1 MSDTTKRVVLLLG
14 ITTLAAGGYVAYSI
28 YKKKKSED
36 NLIEVSEED
45 TVEDHEDEEDV
56 ESPDKFIFGDDI
68 ARMPEPTEIEKTEYT
83 TKASVYSEYEEDD
96 YVDDFP
102 RDDDEE
108 DDYVDDFPRDDD
120 DEEEEEEEL
129 EAYESSKEYSNYRNK
144 NKNKIIVLPEDNIGE
159 TWNRDIGNDPSN
171 PEVIYEEEELYY
183 FTVDDKL
190 TDEDGNI
197 IDEDQYLGPK
207 PRQFGWFTN
216 DKEDLFIRNN
226 PLERDFRVNKVRA
239 VRSDYF

>member
-14 ITTLAAGGYVAYSI
+14 ITTLAAGSYIAYSI

-36 NLIEVSEED
+36 NLIEVSEEE
-45 TVEDHEDEEDV
+45 TVETPEEEENV

-83 TKASVYSEYEEDD
+83 TKAAVYSEYEEDD
-96 YVDDFP
+96 YVDDHP

-120 DEEEEEEEL
+120 EEDEEFED
-129 EAYESSKEYSNYRNK
+129 YETSKEYSNYRNK

-183 FTVDDKL
+183 FTVDDTL

>member
-36 NLIEVSEED
+36 NLIEVSEEE
-45 TVEDHEDEEDV
+45 TVEDTEDTEDEEDV

-83 TKASVYSEYEEDD
+83 TKAAVYSEDEEDD
-96 YVDDFP
+96 YVDDHP

-108 DDYVDDFPRDDD
+108 DDYVDEE
-120 DEEEEEEEL
+120 DEEFED
-129 EAYESSKEYSNYRNK
+129 YESSKEYSNYRNK

-183 FTVDDKL
+183 FTVDDTL

>member
-45 TVEDHEDEEDV
+45 TVEDHEDEENV

-108 DDYVDDFPRDDD
+108 EDYVDDFPRDDD
-120 DEEEEEEEL
+120 EEEDEEFED
-129 EAYESSKEYSNYRNK
+129 YESSKEYSNYRNK

-159 TWNRDIGNDPSN
+159 TWNWDIGNDPSN

>member
-28 YKKKKSED
+28 YKKKKSKD
-36 NLIEVSEED
+36 NLIEVSEEE
-45 TVEDHEDEEDV
+45 TIEAPEDEEDV

-83 TKASVYSEYEEDD
+83 TKAAVYSEYEEED
-96 YVDDFP
+96 YVDDHP

-108 DDYVDDFPRDDD
+108 DDYVDDFPRDD
-120 DEEEEEEEL
+120 EEEEFED
-129 EAYESSKEYSNYRNK
+129 YESSKEYSNYRNK

>member
-14 ITTLAAGGYVAYSI
+14 ITTLAAGSYIAYSI
-28 YKKKKSED
+28 YKKNKSKD
-36 NLIEVSEED
+36 NLIEVSEEE
-45 TVEDHEDEEDV
+45 TTEAPEDEENV

-83 TKASVYSEYEEDD
+83 TKAAVYSEYEEDD
-96 YVDDFP
+96 YVDDHP

-120 DEEEEEEEL
+120 EEDEEFED
-129 EAYESSKEYSNYRNK
+129 YETSKEYSNYRNK

-183 FTVDDKL
+183 FTVDDTL

>member
-36 NLIEVSEED
+36 NLIEVSEEE
-45 TVEDHEDEEDV
+45 TVEDTEDTEDEEDV

-83 TKASVYSEYEEDD
+83 TKAAVYSEDEEDD
-96 YVDDFP
+96 YVDDHP

-108 DDYVDDFPRDDD
+108 DDYVDDEE
-120 DEEEEEEEL
+120 DEEFED
-129 EAYESSKEYSNYRNK
+129 YESSKEYSNYRNK

-183 FTVDDKL
+183 FTVDDTL

>member
-45 TVEDHEDEEDV
+45 TVEDHEDEENV

-108 DDYVDDFPRDDD
+108 EEYVDDFPRDDD
-120 DEEEEEEEL
+120 EEEDEEFED
-129 EAYESSKEYSNYRNK
+129 YESSKEYSNYRNK

>member
-45 TVEDHEDEEDV
+45 TVEDHEDEENV

-108 DDYVDDFPRDDD
+108 EDYVDDFPRDDD
-120 DEEEEEEEL
+120 EEEDEEFED
-129 EAYESSKEYSNYRNK
+129 YESSKEYSNYRNK

>member
-28 YKKKKSED
+28 YKKKKSKD
-36 NLIEVSEED
+36 NIIEVSEEE
-45 TVEDHEDEEDV
+45 TAETPEDEEDV

-83 TKASVYSEYEEDD
+83 TKAAVYSEYEEDD
-96 YVDDFP
+96 YVDDHP

-108 DDYVDDFPRDDD
+108 DDNIDDFPRN
-120 DEEEEEEEL
+120 DEEDEEFED
-129 EAYESSKEYSNYRNK
+129 YESSKEYSNYRNK

-183 FTVDDKL
+183 FTVDDTL

>member
-28 YKKKKSED
+28 YKKKKSKD
-36 NLIEVSEED
+36 NLIEVSEEE
-45 TVEDHEDEEDV
+45 TVEAHEDEENV

-83 TKASVYSEYEEDD
+83 TKAAVYSEYEEDD
-96 YVDDFP
+96 YVDDHP

-108 DDYVDDFPRDDD
+108 DDYVDDHPRDD
-120 DEEEEEEEL
+120 DEEEDEEYEED
-129 EAYESSKEYSNYRNK
+129 YESSKEYSNYRNK

-183 FTVDDKL
+183 FTVDDTL

>member
-14 ITTLAAGGYVAYSI
+14 ITTLAAGSYIAYSI
-28 YKKKKSED
+28 YKKKKSEE
-36 NLIEVSEED
+36 NLIEVSEEE
-45 TVEDHEDEEDV
+45 TVEAHEDEEDV

-83 TKASVYSEYEEDD
+83 TKAAVYSEYEEDDYVDDHPRDDDEEDDD

-108 DDYVDDFPRDDD
+108 DEEFEDY
-120 DEEEEEEEL
+120 ET
-129 EAYESSKEYSNYRNK
+129 SKEYSNYRNK

>member
-14 ITTLAAGGYVAYSI
+14 ITTLAAGSYIAYSI

-36 NLIEVSEED
+36 NLIEVSEEE
-45 TVEDHEDEEDV
+45 TVEDTENTEDEEDV
-56 ESPDKFIFGDDI
+56 ESPDKFIFGDNI

-83 TKASVYSEYEEDD
+83 TKAAVYSEDEEDD
-96 YVDDFP
+96 YVDDHP

-108 DDYVDDFPRDDD
+108 DDYD
-120 DEEEEEEEL
+120 DEEEDEEFED
-129 EAYESSKEYSNYRNK
+129 YESSKEYSNYRNK

>member
-14 ITTLAAGGYVAYSI
+14 ITTLAAGSYIAYSI
-28 YKKKKSED
+28 YKKKKSEE
-36 NLIEVSEED
+36 NLIEVSEEE
-45 TVEDHEDEEDV
+45 TVEAHEDEEDV

-83 TKASVYSEYEEDD
+83 TKAAVYSEYEEDD
-96 YVDDFP
+96 YVDDHP

-120 DEEEEEEEL
+120 EEDEEFED
-129 EAYESSKEYSNYRNK
+129 YETSKEYSNYRNK

-183 FTVDDKL
+183 FTVDDTL

-197 IDEDQYLGPK
+197 IDEEQYLGPK

>member
-28 YKKKKSED
+28 YKKNKSKD
-36 NLIEVSEED
+36 NLIEVSEEE
-45 TVEDHEDEEDV
+45 TTEAPEDEEDV
-56 ESPDKFIFGDDI
+56 ESPNKFIFGDDI

-96 YVDDFP
+96 YVDDHP

-120 DEEEEEEEL
+120 EEDEEFED
-129 EAYESSKEYSNYRNK
+129 YETSKEYSNYRNK

-183 FTVDDKL
+183 FTVDDTL

>member
-28 YKKKKSED
+28 YKKKKSEE
-36 NLIEVSEED
+36 NLIEVSEEE
-45 TVEDHEDEEDV
+45 TTETPEEEEDV

-96 YVDDFP
+96 YVDDHP

-120 DEEEEEEEL
+120 EEDDEEFED
-129 EAYESSKEYSNYRNK
+129 YESSKEYSNYRNK

>member
-36 NLIEVSEED
+36 NLIEVSEEE
-45 TVEDHEDEEDV
+45 TVEDTEDTEDEEDV

-83 TKASVYSEYEEDD
+83 TKAAVYSEDEEDD
-96 YVDDFP
+96 YVDDHP

-108 DDYVDDFPRDDD
+108 DDYD
-120 DEEEEEEEL
+120 DEEDEEFED
-129 EAYESSKEYSNYRNK
+129 YESSKEYSNYRNK

-183 FTVDDKL
+183 FTVDDTL

>member
-28 YKKKKSED
+28 YKKKKSKD
-36 NLIEVSEED
+36 NLIEVSEEE
-45 TVEDHEDEEDV
+45 TTETPEEEEDV

-68 ARMPEPTEIEKTEYT
+68 ARMPEPTEIEKTEYA
-83 TKASVYSEYEEDD
+83 TKAAVYSEYEEDD

-102 RDDDEE
+102 HDDDEE
-108 DDYVDDFPRDDD
+108 EDYVDDFPRDDD
-120 DEEEEEEEL
+120 EEEDEEYEED
-129 EAYESSKEYSNYRNK
+129 YESSKEYSNYRNK

>member
-14 ITTLAAGGYVAYSI
+14 ITTLAAGSYIAYSI
-28 YKKKKSED
+28 YKKKKSEE
-36 NLIEVSEED
+36 NLIEVSEEE
-45 TVEDHEDEEDV
+45 TVESPEDEENV
-56 ESPDKFIFGDDI
+56 ESPDKFIFGDNI

-83 TKASVYSEYEEDD
+83 TKAAVYSEYEEDD

-108 DDYVDDFPRDDD
+108 EDYVDDFPRDDD
-120 DEEEEEEEL
+120 EEEEEFED
-129 EAYESSKEYSNYRNK
+129 YESSKEYSNYRNK

-183 FTVDDKL
+183 FTVDDTL

>member
-14 ITTLAAGGYVAYSI
+14 ITTLAAGSYVAYSI
-28 YKKKKSED
+28 YKKKKSKD
-36 NLIEVSEED
+36 NLIEVSEEE
-45 TVEDHEDEEDV
+45 TTEAPEEEEDV

-96 YVDDFP
+96 YVDDHP

-108 DDYVDDFPRDDD
+108 DDDYVDDFPRDDD
-120 DEEEEEEEL
+120 EEDEEL
-129 EAYESSKEYSNYRNK
+129 EDYESSKEYSNYRNK

-183 FTVDDKL
+183 FTVDDTL

>member
-36 NLIEVSEED
+36 NLIEVSEEE
-45 TVEDHEDEEDV
+45 TVEAPEEEDDA

-102 RDDDEE
+102 HDDDEE
-108 DDYVDDFPRDDD
+108 DDYVDDFPHDD
-120 DEEEEEEEL
+120 DEEDEEEEL

>member
-28 YKKKKSED
+28 YKKKKSKD
-36 NLIEVSEED
+36 NLIEVSEEE
-45 TVEDHEDEEDV
+45 TVEAHEDEENV

-83 TKASVYSEYEEDD
+83 TKAAVYSEYEEDD
-96 YVDDFP
+96 YVDDHP

-120 DEEEEEEEL
+120 EEEDEEYEED
-129 EAYESSKEYSNYRNK
+129 YESSKEYSNYRNK

-183 FTVDDKL
+183 FTVDDTL

-197 IDEDQYLGPK
+197 IDEEQYLGPK

>member
-14 ITTLAAGGYVAYSI
+14 ITTLAAGSYIAYSI
-28 YKKKKSED
+28 YKKKKSEE
-36 NLIEVSEED
+36 NLIEVSEEE
-45 TVEDHEDEEDV
+45 TTESPEEEEDV

-83 TKASVYSEYEEDD
+83 TKAEVYSEYEEDD

-102 RDDDEE
+102 RDDD
-108 DDYVDDFPRDDD
+108 
-120 DEEEEEEEL
+120 DEEYEDEDEEFED
-129 EAYESSKEYSNYRNK
+129 YESSKEYSNYRNK

>member
-36 NLIEVSEED
+36 NLIEVSEEE
-45 TVEDHEDEEDV
+45 TVEDTEDTEDEEDV

-83 TKASVYSEYEEDD
+83 TKAAVYSEDEEDD
-96 YVDDFP
+96 YVDDHP

-108 DDYVDDFPRDDD
+108 DDDYVDEE
-120 DEEEEEEEL
+120 DEEFED
-129 EAYESSKEYSNYRNK
+129 YESSKEYTNYRNK

-183 FTVDDKL
+183 FTVDDTL

>member
-28 YKKKKSED
+28 YKKKKSKD
-36 NLIEVSEED
+36 NLIEVSEEE
-45 TVEDHEDEEDV
+45 TVEDTEDTEDEEDV

-83 TKASVYSEYEEDD
+83 TKATVYSEYEEDD
-96 YVDDFP
+96 YVDDHP

-108 DDYVDDFPRDDD
+108 DDDDYVDEE
-120 DEEEEEEEL
+120 DEEFED
-129 EAYESSKEYSNYRNK
+129 YESSKEYTNYRNK

>member
-1 MSDTTKRVVLLLG
+1 MSDTTKRVILLLG

-28 YKKKKSED
+28 YKKKKSKD
-36 NLIEVSEED
+36 NLIEVSEKE
-45 TVEDHEDEEDV
+45 TTEAPEDEEDV

-96 YVDDFP
+96 YVDDHP
-102 RDDDEE
+102 CDDDEE

-120 DEEEEEEEL
+120 EEEEEFED
-129 EAYESSKEYSNYRNK
+129 YESSKEYSNYRNK

-183 FTVDDKL
+183 FTVDDTL

-226 PLERDFRVNKVRA
+226 PLERAFRVNKVRA

>member
-14 ITTLAAGGYVAYSI
+14 ITTLAAGSYIAYSI
-28 YKKKKSED
+28 YKKKKSEE
-36 NLIEVSEED
+36 NLIEVSEEE
-45 TVEDHEDEEDV
+45 TVETPEEEENV

-83 TKASVYSEYEEDD
+83 TKAAVYSEYEEDD
-96 YVDDFP
+96 YVDDHP

-120 DEEEEEEEL
+120 EEDEEFED
-129 EAYESSKEYSNYRNK
+129 YESSKEYSNYRNK

-183 FTVDDKL
+183 FTVDDTL

>member
-1 MSDTTKRVVLLLG
+1 
-14 ITTLAAGGYVAYSI
+14 
-28 YKKKKSED
+28 
-36 NLIEVSEED
+36 
-45 TVEDHEDEEDV
+45 
-56 ESPDKFIFGDDI
+56 
-68 ARMPEPTEIEKTEYT
+68 MPEPTEIEKTEYT
-83 TKASVYSEYEEDD
+83 TKAAVYSEYEEDD
-96 YVDDFP
+96 YVDDHP

-120 DEEEEEEEL
+120 EEDEEFED
-129 EAYESSKEYSNYRNK
+129 YESSKEYTNYRNK

-183 FTVDDKL
+183 FTVDDTL

>member
-1 MSDTTKRVVLLLG
+1 
-14 ITTLAAGGYVAYSI
+14 
-28 YKKKKSED
+28 
-36 NLIEVSEED
+36 
-45 TVEDHEDEEDV
+45 
-56 ESPDKFIFGDDI
+56 
-68 ARMPEPTEIEKTEYT
+68 MPEPTEIEKTEYT
-83 TKASVYSEYEEDD
+83 TKAAVYSEYEEDD

-102 RDDDEE
+102 HDDDEEEDYVDDFPHDDDEE
-108 DDYVDDFPRDDD
+108 DD
-120 DEEEEEEEL
+120 EEFED
-129 EAYESSKEYSNYRNK
+129 YESYKEYSNYRNK

>member
-14 ITTLAAGGYVAYSI
+14 ITTLAAGSYIAYSI

-36 NLIEVSEED
+36 NLIEVSEEE
-45 TVEDHEDEEDV
+45 TVEDTEDTEDEEDV

-83 TKASVYSEYEEDD
+83 TKAAVYSEDEEDD
-96 YVDDFP
+96 YVDDHP

-108 DDYVDDFPRDDD
+108 DDYDED
-120 DEEEEEEEL
+120 DEEDEEFED
-129 EAYESSKEYSNYRNK
+129 YESSKEYTNYRNK

-183 FTVDDKL
+183 FTVDDTL